1 MDIGSRLP
9 LSVLSGLSNPSIDGQ
24 KPKDLESAAKAFE
37 SLFVNELMKSMRK
50 ANEALL
56 SDTDMPLM
64 SDDVKFFQSMFDD
77 QTGRHLSDKGGLGI
91 ADALIRQLESVN
103 QPVASPYR
111 RWDEEGEK

>member
-9 LSVLSGLSNPSIDGQ
+9 LSALTDISASSASQ
-24 KPKDLESAAKAFE
+24 KKPEDLESAAKAFE

-50 ANEALL
+50 ANEAML

-77 QTGRHLSDKGGLGI
+77 QMARHLSSNGGLGI
-91 ADALIRQLESVN
+91 ADALVRQLESIN
-103 QPVASPYR
+103 QPTASPFQ
-111 RWDEEGEK
+111 RWDEESK

>member
-9 LSVLSGLSNPSIDGQ
+9 LSALSGLSAPSASQQ

-56 SDTDMPLM
+56 SETDMPLM

-77 QTGRHLSDKGGLGI
+77 QIGRDLSDRGGLGI
-91 ADALIRQLESVN
+91 AEALIRQLGSAG
-103 QPVASPYR
+103 QPTASPYK
-111 RWDEEGEK
+111 RWDEEGK